1 MEIFQKKKG
10 NVALDE
16 TFQIILT
23 KIKKKNFYHT
33 EKGKLLCLNF

>member
-1 MEIFQKKKG
+1 MEIFQKKKKG

-23 KIKKKNFYHT
+23 KIKKKIFITLKKANSFV
-33 EKGKLLCLNF
+33 